1 MLAIVQRLRLKLAA
15 VACVLFANSVAK
27 ADDNPHT
34 RHGTGQGPAG
44 QSHVEGTAVES
55 GGGGSTVVTA
65 KSEVSAYADTDAVS
79 VFTPALEGAI
89 KDPLSG
95 WSAAGSYL
103 VDIVSAASVDIVST
117 ASGHWTELRHAGSLN
132 GTYKPGAF
140 GVTAS
145 GSVSREPDYL
155 SLSGGGALSLEL
167 AQKTANPRLGYTYTS
182 DKAGRVGTPFSVYVQ
197 PLTRHTFNGSMEL
210 ILDPLT
216 LISFGV
222 DGIFESGDQ
231 SKPYRYVP
239 LFRPGDVSLVPPG
252 ASIDL
257 VNTLRLPG
265 RVNERLPDK
274 RNRIAVSVRVAQRLS
289 GSTLILSER
298 LYADSWGLK
307 ASTTDLRFV
316 ADVSRRLFLWTHLR
330 GHIQGAVSFW
340 KRAYAA
346 NFNEPTAA
354 GIFSVPALRTGDRE
368 EGPLSAATFGA
379 GARWNVGPATRLN
392 AWSLVLQADMFT
404 TFFSDALFIQ
414 SREGYLGVF
423 QVEGEF

>member
-1 MLAIVQRLRLKLAA
+1 MFAA
-15 VACVLFANSVAK
+15 VACVVLANGVAR

-34 RHGTGQGPAG
+34 RHGAGQGPAG
-44 QSHVEGTAVES
+44 ETHVEGS
-55 GGGGSTVVTA
+55 GAEAAGAGNTVITA

-79 VFTPALEGAI
+79 VFTPALEGSI

-95 WSAAGSYL
+95 WSAQGSYL

-117 ASGHWTELRHAGSLN
+117 ASGHWTEIRNAGALS
-132 GTYKPGAF
+132 GTYKPKSF

-155 SLSGGGALSLEL
+155 SLSGGGALSMEF
-167 AQKTANPRLGYTYTS
+167 AQKTANPTLGYTYTS
-182 DKAGRVGTPFSVYVQ
+182 DTAGRAGTPFSVYSQ
-197 PLTRHTFNGSMEL
+197 PLTRHSIQGNVEL

-216 LISFGV
+216 LVSIGV

-252 ASIDL
+252 ASVDL

-265 RVNERLPDK
+265 RMNERVPEK
-274 RNRIAVSVRVAQRLS
+274 RNRLALTGRVAQRLS

-298 LYADSWGLK
+298 LYMDSWGLK

-316 ADVSRRLFLWTHLR
+316 ADVSRRFFLWTHLR
-330 GHIQGAVSFW
+330 GHVQTSVSFW
-340 KRAYAA
+340 KRAYTAS
-346 NFNEPTAA
+346 FNDPASP
-354 GIFSVPALRTGDRE
+354 GVYSVPALRTGDRE
-368 EGPLSAATFGA
+368 EGPLSAATFGG

-392 AWSLVLQADMFT
+392 AWSLVFQADMFT

-423 QVEGEF
+423 QVEAEF